1 MSFTASPGIWLLHC
15 AAAVVAATT
24 MLYGC
29 ARSSDVTEQ
38 TLHDLA
44 GGQYVRAESVAR
56 AQMERQ
62 IQQSGAASREVAV
75 WSELLVRAL
84 LLNGRERTPT
94 HSHSPGRP
102 SKALVPRSNAVW
114 FVHD

>member
-1 MSFTASPGIWLLHC
+1 
-15 AAAVVAATT
+15 

-38 TLHDLA
+38 TLHDLLA

-84 LLNGRERTPT
+84 LLNGKGTDPNTLALARQAVE
-94 HSHSPGRP
+94 SARP
-102 SKALVPRSNAVW
+102 DGPMLVRS
-114 FVHD
+114 FHD